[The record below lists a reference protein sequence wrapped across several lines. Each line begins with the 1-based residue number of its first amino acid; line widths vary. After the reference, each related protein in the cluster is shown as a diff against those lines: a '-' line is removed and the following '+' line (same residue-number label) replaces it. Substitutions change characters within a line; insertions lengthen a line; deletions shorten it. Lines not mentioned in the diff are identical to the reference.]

1 MRQCVLL
8 AAFRCDFWYFFI
20 AFCCFLAALLF
31 ALCSCLPAF
40 WARRALFGPMKIWAL
55 AGVDHA
61 KLNATSSTKAGIRFM
76 IPPEWKILKRSYTE
90 AAPMAV
96 REFNAEHYTSNAK
109 KN

>member
-1 MRQCVLL
+1 
-8 AAFRCDFWYFFI
+8 
-20 AFCCFLAALLF
+20 
-31 ALCSCLPAF
+31 
-40 WARRALFGPMKIWAL
+40 
-55 AGVDHA
+55 
-61 KLNATSSTKAGIRFM
+61 M